1 MDMPSSLKNYPVKD
15 IRTPHANDV
24 LSGRGGG
31 TNNHPGNEK
40 FRELVHSKKVL
51 YVNSSKRE
59 KALVSCAI
67 VEYIRNQTPVGRFL
81 QRDEKTGLWYDIGDQ
96 KAREKTSQALR
107 EGAPDIR
114 REISMGAA
122 ANALSIAA
130 SVAAGVHEH
139 QPANSHAPGSNG
151 TPGSNAGNMSAA
163 GQIRGVSQAAA
174 ASADHTPSDDFHS
187 LRRGNIPS
195 MSSLVNNGRAP
206 GTTSMMSQQD
216 TSVEESVARA
226 MFLSRNPDN
235 RHMAN
240 NKLPTDQHQDPNFP
254 FPYSVMEMLQRKAS
268 SMNSFAPDGASMMP
282 NRHNFAASLASSD
295 PRRRIPDPS
304 LHSQQPMFN
313 PYFAAG
319 PSPSDVFFQQY
330 GPRAGGA
337 MSSERAPSA
346 ATAAAMMMG
355 MHHSQPRQTAARI
368 QQAKAA
374 AANAIAAVGK
384 VLAENNMELLR
395 DPSKASQVLNNRTPK
410 NRSSSREQRPDT
422 TNMEFFP
429 NTNNVVKTSASNNSN
444 HKQKKEKHFTMPIEK
459 DNNQNDTNSMNANQ
473 MSGNDMGANQ
483 KNNPVSDHFKERL
496 FLSEIISKSIVRG
509 KVDAMLC
516 KKERAALMYQF
527 AGLVGIKLEDL
538 TDRLANGS
546 STLKDLIQKSI
557 NEKESKVDV
566 ERCSLL
572 ITKNTNKRPLD
583 DQYGNTEFS
592 TKRQKEESSLAM
604 RQRIT
609 SAFRGINAF

>member
-1 MDMPSSLKNYPVKD
+1 MPSSLKNYPVKD

-139 QPANSHAPGSNG
+139 QPANPHA
-151 TPGSNAGNMSAA
+151 TVSNAAPVSNTAKMSATS
-163 GQIRGVSQAAA
+163 QIRGVGQGAA

-187 LRRGNIPS
+187 LRRSNIAS
-195 MSSLVNNGRAP
+195 MSTLVNNGRTP
-206 GTTSMMSQQD
+206 GNPSMMSSQD
-216 TSVEESVARA
+216 TSMEESVARA
-226 MFLSRNPDN
+226 MFLSRNPEN
-235 RHMAN
+235 RHMGN
-240 NKLPTDQHQDPNFP
+240 SKLPTDQHQDPNFP

-268 SMNSFAPDGASMMP
+268 SLNSFAPDGGAMMP
-282 NRHNFAASLASSD
+282 NRHSFAASLASSD
-295 PRRRIPDPS
+295 PRRRISDPS

-313 PYFAAG
+313 PYFGAG

-355 MHHSQPRQTAARI
+355 MHHSQPRQTASRI

-410 NRSSSREQRPDT
+410 NHPSSRDQIPDA

-429 NTNNVVKTSASNNSN
+429 NTNNIVKNNVSNSSNN
-444 HKQKKEKHFTMPIEK
+444 KQKNDKQFTIPIEK
-459 DNNQNDTNSMNANQ
+459 DTKQNNINPMN
-473 MSGNDMGANQ
+473 GNDMGSNQ
-483 KNNPVSDHFKERL
+483 DSNPVSDHFKERL

-509 KVDAMLC
+509 KVDSMLC

-527 AGLVGIKLEDL
+527 AGLIGIKLEDL

-546 STLKDLIQKSI
+546 STLEDLIQKSI
-557 NEKESKVDV
+557 VEKESKVDV
-566 ERCSLL
+566 EKCSLL
-572 ITKNTNKRPLD
+572 IAKINSNTNKRPLD
-583 DQYGNTEFS
+583 DQYGNKEFS
-592 TKRQKEESSLAM
+592 NKRSKEESSLGM